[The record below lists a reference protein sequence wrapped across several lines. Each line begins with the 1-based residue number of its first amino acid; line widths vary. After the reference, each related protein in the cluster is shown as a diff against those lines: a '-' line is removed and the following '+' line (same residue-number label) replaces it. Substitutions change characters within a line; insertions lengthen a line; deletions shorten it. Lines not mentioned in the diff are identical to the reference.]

1 VSRIGRTPIPIPS
14 GVELNIDANRV
25 TVKGPRG
32 QLSRVLHPDMELVRE
47 DGTLE
52 VHRPTESRQHRSL
65 HGLTRTLVANMV
77 TGVTQGYEK
86 TLEIYGVG
94 YRATKQG
101 NRLVLA
107 LGFSHPVEVTAPPGV
122 EIGELQTFSPTQAN
136 EWLSTRF
143 TVRGIDKE
151 RLGQFAA
158 ELHALRKPE
167 PYKGKGV
174 RYQGERIRRKAG
186 KAAGKAKGG
195 K

>member
-1 VSRIGRTPIPIPS
+1 MSRIGRAPIPIPD
-14 GVELNIDANRV
+14 GVQLSIEGPHLS
-25 TVKGPRG
+25 VKGPKG
-32 QLSRVLHPDMELVRE
+32 ELSRDLHPEMELVRE
-47 DGTLE
+47 NGTLE
-52 VHRPTESRQHRSL
+52 VRRPTESRTHKQL

-77 TGVTQGYEK
+77 TGVTAGFEK

-94 YRATKQG
+94 YRGQKQG
-101 NRLVLA
+101 DRLVLA
-107 LGFSHPVEVTAPPGV
+107 LGYSHPLEITAPPGI
-122 EIGELQTFSPTQAN
+122 EIGDIQTFSPTQAN

-158 ELHALRKPE
+158 EIRALRKPE

-174 RYQGERIRRKAG
+174 RYLGERIRRKAG
-186 KAAGKAKGG
+186 KAAGKGG

>member
-1 VSRIGRTPIPIPS
+1 MSRIGRTPIPIPN
-14 GVELNIDANRV
+14 GVELSIDANRV

-32 QLSRVLHPDMELVRE
+32 QLSRELHPEMELVPV

-52 VHRPTESRQHRSL
+52 VRRPSESRQHRSL

-77 TGVTQGYEK
+77 AGVTQGFEK

-94 YRATKQG
+94 YRGTKQG

-107 LGFSHPVEVTAPPGV
+107 LGFSHPIEVVAPPGI

-158 ELHALRKPE
+158 ELHSLRRPE

-174 RYQGERIRRKAG
+174 RYLGERIRRKAG

>member
-1 VSRIGRTPIPIPS
+1 MSRIGRTPIPIPS

-25 TVKGPRG
+25 TVKGPKG
-32 QLSRVLHPDMELVRE
+32 QLSREIHPDMELVRV

-52 VHRPTESRQHRSL
+52 VRRPTESRQHRSL
-65 HGLTRTLVANMV
+65 HGLTRTLVANMI
-77 TGVTQGYEK
+77 TGVTQGFEK

-94 YRATKQG
+94 YRGTKQG

-107 LGFSHPVEVTAPPGV
+107 LGFSHPVEVVAPPGV

-143 TVRGIDKE
+143 TVRGTDKE

-158 ELHALRKPE
+158 EVHALRKPE

-174 RYQGERIRRKAG
+174 RYLGERIRRKAG